1 MSTMSS
7 APPIVV
13 VGAGGAGRQ
22 VAGLINDI
30 NRATPQSWDLLG
42 MVDDGAPD
50 TSLLTA
56 LDLRY
61 LGSREA
67 ARKHVPADVHYIV
80 AMGDGTIRR
89 RLDAELIEWGWRPA
103 TLVHPSAL
111 IGSEVHLGVGSVVGA
126 GSILTTNIRFGV
138 GALIGMA
145 CTISHD
151 VTAGEYVTLSPAVSL
166 SGGVSAGN
174 GATVYTRAAVNPQV
188 SIGAGATV
196 GAGAVVTRDV
206 PTGITVVG
214 VPAKPI
220 QRG

>member
-1 MSTMSS
+1 MSS

-111 IGSEVHLGVGSVVGA
+111 IGSEVHLGAGSVVCA

-145 CTISHD
+145 CTIGHD

-166 SGGVSAGN
+166 SGGVRVGN
-174 GATVYTRAAVNPQV
+174 GSTVHTRAAVIKEV
-188 SIGAGATV
+188 SIGAGAKV
-196 GAGAVVTRDV
+196 GAGAVVNRDV
-206 PTGITVVG
+206 PAGITVVG
-214 VPAKPI
+214 VPARPI